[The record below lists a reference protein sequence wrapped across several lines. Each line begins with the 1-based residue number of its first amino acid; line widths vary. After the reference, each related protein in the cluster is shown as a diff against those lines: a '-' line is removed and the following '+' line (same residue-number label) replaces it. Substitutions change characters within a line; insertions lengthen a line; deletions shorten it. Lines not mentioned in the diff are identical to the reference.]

1 MRILSLDYDPTYG
14 EDAVR
19 TSFNS
24 DESVF
29 DFDVVIWDPLYS
41 IRNYH
46 SYSTY
51 RSLPSLTEDSSVRLL
66 SDIKRR
72 KAEFADFIDSGRD
85 FIVIARSPQRAYF
98 DTGKREYSGTGR
110 NRTATRIVE
119 EVTIQSALPIPSLS
133 FTQAGGT
140 RADLVGDGPLQR
152 LLRKYKEHIR
162 YSATVGGDIGVEI
175 ARVSGTTKTLACLV
189 SRPSGGH
196 VLVLPS
202 MSFAAVDGTDPGAD
216 EDEDEDGDEG
226 WTDDAPE
233 FFETLLDAL
242 RDMSGERS
250 VSRPS
255 WSRSFATGRQRTLR
269 AEATSALTAVE
280 EARAALT
287 TAQQAVD
294 RAEIADQLYLGTG
307 RTLELQVKE
316 VLELLGG
323 VVTEPEAGRDDWR
336 VEFPEGAAVVEV
348 KGVSKSAAEKH
359 AAQLEKW
366 IANHYEETGVQPKG
380 LLIVNTW
387 RDTPLDER
395 TESDFPDQMLKYS
408 TSREHCLITGL
419 QLFLIREEL
428 ALGLSTAEGWRRRI
442 LTTNGVLEGASDW
455 SALIER
461 EGTETSN
468 PDPK

>member
-1 MRILSLDYDPTYG
+1 M
-14 EDAVR
+14 
-19 TSFNS
+19 
-24 DESVF
+24 
-29 DFDVVIWDPLYS
+29 
-41 IRNYH
+41 
-46 SYSTY
+46 
-51 RSLPSLTEDSSVRLL
+51 
-66 SDIKRR
+66 
-72 KAEFADFIDSGRD
+72 
-85 FIVIARSPQRAYF
+85 
-98 DTGKREYSGTGR
+98 
-110 NRTATRIVE
+110 
-119 EVTIQSALPIPSLS
+119 
-133 FTQAGGT
+133 
-140 RADLVGDGPLQR
+140 
-152 LLRKYKEHIR
+152 
-162 YSATVGGDIGVEI
+162 
-175 ARVSGTTKTLACLV
+175 
-189 SRPSGGH
+189 
-196 VLVLPS
+196 LVLPS